1 MNIRHEIELL
11 PSLCPTGEPAVRQV
25 RLRQRALL
33 EVYIS
38 SSLHGSGTIFLF
50 VLFPKFFI
58 FGALA
63 ELIVEMDHYD
73 TVVPMHKSQNVK
85 NLREKDQNAK
95 KKYARA

>member
-1 MNIRHEIELL
+1 M
-11 PSLCPTGEPAVRQV
+11 

-63 ELIVEMDHYD
+63 EVIVEMDHYD

-95 KKYARA
+95 KNTPGPKWLHFSFILGLLFTV

>member
-1 MNIRHEIELL
+1 MPLGGAPLPWAGSEIRGYFFISPFSD
-11 PSLCPTGEPAVRQV
+11 PSKK
-25 RLRQRALL
+25 
-33 EVYIS
+33 
-38 SSLHGSGTIFLF
+38 

-63 ELIVEMDHYD
+63 EVIVEMDHYD